1 MFFLKDLPTDKA
13 LQKIAKRYRN
23 LQPSALMACAMLL
36 RIGSDLLTEFE
47 SFLAAYGLSQGR
59 FLTMFILN
67 RTPDEG
73 ITPSAIAEKLGVTR
87 ATMTGLLDGL
97 EKEGLVIR
105 RGHPEDRRK
114 LSVWLTRKGRQ
125 KLDNILPGYYKTIMS
140 IMSDLTEKER
150 SNLISLLEKVN
161 LGQSIDRG

>member
-1 MFFLKDLPTDKA
+1 MFFLKDLPTYEA
-13 LQKIAKRYRN
+13 LERIAKRYRN
-23 LQPSALMACAMLL
+23 LQPSALMACAVLSKV
-36 RIGSDLLTEFE
+36 GSDLLTEFE
-47 SFLAAYGLSQGR
+47 SLLSTYGLSQGR
-59 FLTMFILN
+59 FLTLVILN
-67 RTPDEG
+67 RRPDEG
-73 ITPSAIAEKLGVTR
+73 GTPSEIAEKLGVTR

-105 RGHPEDRRK
+105 RDHPEDRRK

-140 IMSDLTEKER
+140 IMSDLSEKER

-161 LGQSIDRG
+161 RGLTDEKR